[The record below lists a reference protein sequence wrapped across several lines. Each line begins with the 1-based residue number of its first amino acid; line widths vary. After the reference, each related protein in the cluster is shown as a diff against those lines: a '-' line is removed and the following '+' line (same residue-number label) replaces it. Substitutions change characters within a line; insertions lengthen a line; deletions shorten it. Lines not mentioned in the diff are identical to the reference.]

1 MKFASFENVLML
13 ATFVMFA
20 VFLAWSVK
28 IIVEW
33 A

>member
-1 MKFASFENVLML
+1 MKFASFENMLML
-13 ATFVMFA
+13 GTLVMFA

-28 IIVEW
+28 IIAEW